1 MCLARAALHP
11 VHTFLRTRAWAMTRT
26 RRVLSQSPRK
36 MAADGGLS
44 YKETN
49 KVNSQV
55 NARETC
61 LPTVTLH
68 LREPHLVGSDNL
80 ERDLLFL
87 PSSWPSRPLAWTV
100 QPTTPLTFQLRVK
113 PSLIASESNPPC
125 YSLLVVLRRIRGLE
139 ISEAWL

>member
-1 MCLARAALHP
+1 MTAAPLPLDATELTCQLPRLLQGKEGCGGVCLARAALCP

-49 KVNSQV
+49 KVNSQD

-68 LREPHLVGSDNL
+68 LREPHLVGSDDL
-80 ERDLLFL
+80 ERDPLFL
-87 PSSWPSRPLAWTV
+87 PSS
-100 QPTTPLTFQLRVK
+100 
-113 PSLIASESNPPC
+113 
-125 YSLLVVLRRIRGLE
+125 
-139 ISEAWL
+139 